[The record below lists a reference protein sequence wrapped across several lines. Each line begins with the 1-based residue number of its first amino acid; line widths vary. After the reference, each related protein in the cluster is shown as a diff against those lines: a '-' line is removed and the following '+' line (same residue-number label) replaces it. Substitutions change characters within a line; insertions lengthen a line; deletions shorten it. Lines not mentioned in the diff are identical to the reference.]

1 MNDLSRGQYSVNTN
15 IKLKTPMLR
24 SDLCDSSDA
33 YNVIKGE
40 KTVKSTAN
48 ANRKNKK
55 VNFKI
60 NVPFRSCI
68 SKINNIFV

>member
-1 MNDLSRGQYSVNTN
+1 MNDLSRGQYSFNTN
-15 IKLKTPMLR
+15 IKFKTPMLR

-33 YNVIKGE
+33 YNIMKGE
-40 KTVKSTAN
+40 ITVKSAAN

-60 NVPFRSCI
+60 NVPFRPCI
-68 SKINNIFV
+68 SKINKTFV